1 MKLRAEAKL
10 NLTLEVGAR
19 RADGYHDVDTVMHS
33 ISLCDVVTLGVLDS
47 IEVTCAGLDC
57 DAQDNIAYKAARA
70 FFARAGLSGGVRIDI
85 AKGIPVGAGLGGG
98 SADAA
103 AVLRGLNALYGRP
116 LDASALL
123 ELAAGVGADVPFC
136 LLGGAARCRGIGERV
151 EPLPSAGGV
160 HAVVVYDGT
169 AAFTAEMYRRLD
181 AFVGA
186 KPPHDH
192 ESAARAVAAGDP
204 RALAGALSND
214 FDALAPSPLTAP
226 LYERGALR
234 AMLTG
239 SGSAVFG
246 VFADAASASACAAAL
261 SAVYPFAAHVVF
273 TEQEN
278 DGL

>member
-70 FFARAGLSGGVRIDI
+70 FFARAGLSGGARIDI

-103 AVLRGLNALYGRP
+103 AVLRRLNALYGRP

-151 EPLPSAGGV
+151 EPLPSAGGLYGGDV
-160 HAVVVYDGT
+160 PPSGRV
-169 AAFTAEMYRRLD
+169 RRRK
-181 AFVGA
+181 A
-186 KPPHDH
+186 
-192 ESAARAVAAGDP
+192 AARP
-204 RALAGALSND
+204 RIRRARRRRGRPAGAGRRAVQR
-214 FDALAPSPLTAP
+214 FRRARPL
-226 LYERGALR
+226 GADR
-234 AMLTG
+234 A
-239 SGSAVFG
+239 AV
-246 VFADAASASACAAAL
+246 
-261 SAVYPFAAHVVF
+261 
-273 TEQEN
+273 
-278 DGL
+278 

>member
-70 FFARAGLSGGVRIDI
+70 FFARAGLSGGARIDI

-123 ELAAGVGADVPFC
+123 
-136 LLGGAARCRGIGERV
+136 
-151 EPLPSAGGV
+151 
-160 HAVVVYDGT
+160 
-169 AAFTAEMYRRLD
+169 
-181 AFVGA
+181 
-186 KPPHDH
+186 
-192 ESAARAVAAGDP
+192 
-204 RALAGALSND
+204 
-214 FDALAPSPLTAP
+214 
-226 LYERGALR
+226 
-234 AMLTG
+234 
-239 SGSAVFG
+239 
-246 VFADAASASACAAAL
+246 
-261 SAVYPFAAHVVF
+261 
-273 TEQEN
+273 
-278 DGL
+278 

>member
-169 AAFTAEMYRRLD
+169 AASTARR
-181 AFVGA
+181 
-186 KPPHDH
+186 
-192 ESAARAVAAGDP
+192 SAIRRP
-204 RALAGALSND
+204 TT
-214 FDALAPSPLTAP
+214 P
-226 LYERGALR
+226 
-234 AMLTG
+234 
-239 SGSAVFG
+239 
-246 VFADAASASACAAAL
+246 SACRTRC
-261 SAVYPFAAHVVF
+261 SACTRSTGPWSRSIP
-273 TEQEN
+273 
-278 DGL
+278 